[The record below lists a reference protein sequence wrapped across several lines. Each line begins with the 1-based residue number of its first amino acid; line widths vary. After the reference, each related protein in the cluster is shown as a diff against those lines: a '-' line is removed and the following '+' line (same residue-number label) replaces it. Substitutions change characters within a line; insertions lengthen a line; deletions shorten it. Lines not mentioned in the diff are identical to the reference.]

1 MKVYEGLLT
10 NNKREE
16 MMYNPEEVDKIL
28 ALHQQGWGSKRI
40 AKEMKISRNTVRK
53 YINQKGWKPY
63 KTPIRSSTLKNI
75 EEWIEKRFYLHRG
88 NSAVIQE
95 ELEKTHRIKVS
106 LRTVERAT
114 EKFRKS
120 LKAKALATVRFE
132 TPPGKQLQ
140 IDFGTIQVMIDG
152 EKRKVH
158 LFVATLG
165 YSRRIYVAAF
175 PHERQSSWFKGLEDS
190 FYHFGGMPKDVL
202 IDNARP
208 LVDKNNPQTREVV
221 FNNRF
226 KAFAQYWGFNPKAC
240 APYRARTKGKDER
253 AVGYVKRNAIAGR
266 EFSSW
271 EAFHSHLELW
281 MRNTAD
287 ERIHG
292 STKEKPIIRFEREEA
307 RALTPLNGRPPFV
320 QQREVIRKVQSDSC
334 VEVDTNRY
342 SVPWEWIKQ
351 IVTIQVHNG
360 SVLISQG
367 GQEIACHKEQSGSN
381 QTVIDHAHLK
391 GIIGAAPNQEFTS
404 SLERPLSEYET
415 IVGGGW

>member
-287 ERIHG
+287 ALNTQKNTVAKIIEKGAHYVLPV
-292 STKEKPIIRFEREEA
+292 KENQRGLLESIQTLFTGAENVNFIGIDADHFE
-307 RALTPLNGRPPFV
+307 
-320 QQREVIRKVQSDSC
+320 
-334 VEVDTNRY
+334 
-342 SVPWEWIKQ
+342 
-351 IVTIQVHNG
+351 
-360 SVLISQG
+360 
-367 GQEIACHKEQSGSN
+367 
-381 QTVIDHAHLK
+381 
-391 GIIGAAPNQEFTS
+391 
-404 SLERPLSEYET
+404 SLEKSCFASIIFAGQRQLSLP
-415 IVGGGW
+415 VDSFKKAA